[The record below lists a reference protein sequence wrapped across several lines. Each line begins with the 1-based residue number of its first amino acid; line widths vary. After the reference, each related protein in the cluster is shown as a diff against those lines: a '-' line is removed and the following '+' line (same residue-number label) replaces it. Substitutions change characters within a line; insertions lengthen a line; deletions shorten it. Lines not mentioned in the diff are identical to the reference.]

1 VADLITAHDE
11 TPDFSEEYCCVDS
24 RRPWKTPVF
33 KYCQAKEMQVPVL
46 RQGRRVSPKPSLSE
60 IQAFVKRQLDHEIWT
75 EEQRFTNPHEH
86 YLDMSLD
93 YYAMKMKLLKEV
105 NPNRD

>member
-1 VADLITAHDE
+1 
-11 TPDFSEEYCCVDS
+11 
-24 RRPWKTPVF
+24 
-33 KYCQAKEMQVPVL
+33 M
-46 RQGRRVSPKPSLSE
+46 
-60 IQAFVKRQLDHEIWT
+60 KRQLDHEIWT

-86 YLDMSLD
+86 YLDMSLS